1 MKKIRLVSMLLCL
14 VMLLSFMAVPAAAA
28 ESAKPTS
35 SKVYVNSINRS
46 FEAYNIKDYNYFK
59 LRDLAYVI
67 SGSAKQ
73 FEVKWDGSKN
83 AINLVSGSAYTPEGT
98 EMAKGNGKAKS
109 AVLSTASIYVDG
121 KQASLGL

>member
-59 LRDLAYVI
+59 LRDLGI
-67 SGSAKQ
+67 
-73 FEVKWDGSKN
+73 
-83 AINLVSGSAYTPEGT
+83 VSGLAATGT
-98 EMAKGNGKAKS
+98 NQIIKQLAKS
-109 AVLSTASIYVDG
+109 NE
-121 KQASLGL
+121 